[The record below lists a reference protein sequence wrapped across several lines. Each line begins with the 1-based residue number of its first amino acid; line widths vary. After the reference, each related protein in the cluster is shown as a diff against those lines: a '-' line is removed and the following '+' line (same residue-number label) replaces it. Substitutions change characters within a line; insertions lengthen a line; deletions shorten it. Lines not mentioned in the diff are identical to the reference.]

1 MKQILLIL
9 IFFFSVNTSI
19 GQIHIN
25 VGVDTSSQQ
34 VQSAISFMESYIKDF
49 KDDKKVDFAE
59 YYSDESL
66 KEY

>member
-1 MKQILLIL
+1 MKNLLFTL
-9 IFFFSVNTSI
+9 IFFFSVNIFI
-19 GQIHIN
+19 GQIHVN
-25 VGVDTSSQQ
+25 PGVDTSSQQ

-49 KDDKKVDFAE
+49 KDDKKVNFAE